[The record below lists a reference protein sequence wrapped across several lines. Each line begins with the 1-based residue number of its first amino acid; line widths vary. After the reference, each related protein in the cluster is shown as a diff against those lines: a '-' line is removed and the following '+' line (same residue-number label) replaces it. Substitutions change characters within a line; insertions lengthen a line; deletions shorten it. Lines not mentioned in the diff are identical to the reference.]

1 MKATM
6 NVNDWNASA
15 ALASLNKVCL
25 DLHRGADGVSKTWS
39 EVTLDITSTF

>member
-6 NVNDWNASA
+6 NVTNWNASD
-15 ALASLNKVCL
+15 ALSSLNKVCI

-39 EVTLDITSTF
+39 EVGLNITSTF